1 MLENQKILAIIPAR
15 KGSKGVP
22 KKNTMEFAG
31 KSLIQMAVDCA
42 LGSDKVDKV
51 LLNSDDQGILDSADV
66 GKDTSKILKQQR
78 PKHLA
83 EDNSSIVD
91 VVLHALKN
99 LDEKFDII
107 LLLQVT
113 APIRTSSDID
123 NIIDYFKKDKDLEG
137 VISVVP
143 VEDNHPSRMYK
154 INNENLISLNVSNE
168 TKHRQNLET
177 VYLRNGCFYAIR
189 TKALLEQKTFMPKH
203 KRPYVMNPEHL
214 LNIDSSRDVI
224 IAEALISAWK
234 EKRI

>member
-1 MLENQKILAIIPAR
+1 MLENHKILAIIPAR

-22 KKNTMEFAG
+22 QKNTMEFAG
-31 KSLIQMAVDCA
+31 KSLMQMAVDCA
-42 LGSDKVDKV
+42 LGSDKVDKI
-51 LLNSDDQGILDSADV
+51 LLNSDDQSILDLADV
-66 GKDTSKILKQQR
+66 EKDNPKIIKQRR

-113 APIRTSSDID
+113 APIRTFSDID
-123 NIIDYFKKDKDLEG
+123 SIIDYFKNEKDLEG

-154 INNENLISLNVSNE
+154 IENEKLISLNVSNE

-189 TKALLEQKTFMPKH
+189 TKAFLEQKTFMPKR
-203 KRPYVMNPEHL
+203 KRAYVMNPEHL
-214 LNIDSSRDVI
+214 LNIDSPRDVI
-224 IAEALISAWK
+224 IAKALISAWQ
-234 EKRI
+234 ENRL